1 LSNSLPALLG
11 AYAAVIERVGS
22 EPAMHVR
29 HRPASASD
37 RGSSSVLGRFF
48 GSVLSPLRG
57 IRAWWWGFSV
67 RPIVRLFVET
77 HVNARTAEIGRFL
90 RPRRLKMIEG
100 SSHDARRLD
109 ECLRLLGYA
118 EGMVAGWSR
127 SLGPIRFVPP
137 VALALSWVLVA
148 LNPEFRDLQ
157 NRLFY
162 LVLLNVPVL
171 MLLIYVVII
180 RFGFRWKR
188 AFFTAWP
195 SDPGQ
200 GVDCTRRLESNSAS
214 SIYELENQV
223 YMDMGLRKHSEFPID
238 VILHPAPYW
247 LLTVLVSIVIP
258 LLSAEARGNLTI
270 GDLVVRAFIQ
280 VTATL
285 LFLLPTLRV
294 IRRYRARRKAN
305 LV

>member
-1 LSNSLPALLG
+1 
-11 AYAAVIERVGS
+11 
-22 EPAMHVR
+22 
-29 HRPASASD
+29 
-37 RGSSSVLGRFF
+37 
-48 GSVLSPLRG
+48 
-57 IRAWWWGFSV
+57 
-67 RPIVRLFVET
+67 
-77 HVNARTAEIGRFL
+77 
-90 RPRRLKMIEG
+90 MIEG